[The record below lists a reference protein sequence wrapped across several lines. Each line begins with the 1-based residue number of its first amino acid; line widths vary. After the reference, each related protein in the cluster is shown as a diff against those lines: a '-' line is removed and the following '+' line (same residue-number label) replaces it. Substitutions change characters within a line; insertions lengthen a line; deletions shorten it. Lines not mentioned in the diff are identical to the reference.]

1 MDFIN
6 DVIHGQR
13 GKISER
19 LRFIRHIGLDHN
31 RSPPVDFPDGF
42 GSPALQIPIIISL
55 RGRNGL
61 KRLID
66 QIISVKLRM
75 VLEAGSD
82 PFPDFDKVIAVFFL
96 GEHPHIAVQI
106 TSAGEAVQINH
117 EFDAGLLRPVHRP
130 LQIIEFAVQPSV
142 ILFEIKL
149 RAHLAPVARQLG
161 ANQVDVPLFQR
172 PDVLVPDGSRRLT
185 PRRRQWPAI
194 SAG

>member
-1 MDFIN
+1 
-6 DVIHGQR
+6 
-13 GKISER
+13 
-19 LRFIRHIGLDHN
+19 
-31 RSPPVDFPDGF
+31 
-42 GSPALQIPIIISL
+42 
-55 RGRNGL
+55 
-61 KRLID
+61 
-66 QIISVKLRM
+66 M

-172 PDVLVPDGSRRLT
+172 PDVLVPDGSRRHHAAQAAVAGDLGRVAHL
-185 PRRRQWPAI
+185 PIEIDALFRREKRSRLERGKVEFHTAVAVLQPHDQRTGRG
-194 SAG
+194 AGRKRF